1 VTWSQS
7 DLVHFVRIGLS
18 TMGRAKFAQ
27 QFLIDSTTI
36 PSLFKTM
43 HEHVTKVAVLGATGQ
58 QGGAVAEALAKK
70 GIEVIAITRNVS
82 SEKAIALASRAHT
95 EVREADLNDK
105 DSLVKA
111 FDGCD
116 GAFVIANFWEGMD
129 VEKEV
134 QHYKNATDALKEVG
148 SMKHIVYSTL
158 DETTIPISGHFK
170 TLHECEHE
178 DAKGPMKVPHFDGK
192 ARCEKMFEGLPAT
205 FMITSFYLENFC
217 TYFAFTKGEDGSYT
231 FTLPLSDVKLP
242 YTILVDLGELAA
254 GAFTKPELIGQKI
267 GQASLL
273 ASGDDLAEIFSKA
286 TGKTIKYN
294 CVPWET
300 FASFGFPGAEELAQ
314 MFEFAILTLDDFTKV
329 RDMDAQTKIMD
340 GKKFTDAV
348 EYSKTI
354 PLKFE

>member
-1 VTWSQS
+1 MS
-7 DLVHFVRIGLS
+7 
-18 TMGRAKFAQ
+18 
-27 QFLIDSTTI
+27 
-36 PSLFKTM
+36 
-43 HEHVTKVAVLGATGQ
+43 VTKVAVLGATGQ

-82 SEKAIALASRAHT
+82 SEKAKALAARAHT
-95 EVREADLNDK
+95 EVREADLSDK

-111 FDGCD
+111 FEGCD

-134 QHYKNATDALKEVG
+134 QHYKNATDALKEVK

-158 DETTIPISGHFK
+158 EETTVPITEDVFK
-170 TLHECEHE
+170 TLHECKHE

-192 ARCEKMFEGLPAT
+192 ARCEKMFEGLPTT
-205 FMITSFYLENFC
+205 FMITSGYFENFC
-217 TYFAFTKGEDGSYT
+217 SFFPFTKGEDGSYT
-231 FTLPLSDVKLP
+231 FTLPLSDVKIP
-242 YTILVDLGELAA
+242 WTILGDLGELAA
-254 GAFTKPELIGQKI
+254 CAFTKPELIGQRI

-300 FASFGFPGAEELAQ
+300 FASFGFPGADELAQ
-314 MFEFAILTLDDFTKV
+314 MFEFWILTLDEFTKA

-340 GKKFTDAV
+340 GHKFTDAV
-348 EYSKTI
+348 EYAKTI